1 MGEHI
6 PWGYSMPTI
15 WVFDSVKNKHS
26 LYCGEDCMKKF
37 CSSIREHAKNV
48 TNFEKNKLLQLTEKK
63 N

>member
-1 MGEHI
+1 
-6 PWGYSMPTI
+6 MPTI

-26 LYCGEDCMKKF
+26 LYCGEDCMKKLT
-37 CSSIREHAKNV
+37 SSIREHAKNV